1 MALAGDGARRPPPF
15 VSLLQVRAGLPGLAQ
30 RLEGCLGWGARIGET
45 GAASLRVHTLDPRRP
60 GVVTVVADRDAGV
73 TFYGRGRADEIL
85 HIDVFHAVGDVD
97 CRLAA
102 SAVKSGLAAYRSDF
116 AAPPGAANPDLFDV
130 QTATGGGC
138 VSGEVA
144 GGLRPSLL
152 RAHKNH
158 VHVAGR
164 RLPGDAAAAFYIVH
178 ALEQAIT
185 ACGVELRRVD
195 ALESELAG
203 AARGWDDLSPYAAE
217 SDTRLREAGAPGAGP
232 APSSGSTAVA
242 REALLLQAAD
252 LADEMGGAAAVQEL
266 LAALAQ
272 VQPVHEMRVPSWS
285 GPRLREALARLQRQ
299 GWAEATGGQ
308 WRLTERG
315 RALADLFGHH
325 LREVE
330 LALRAAARRIGAA
343 SSADG
348 SGRGQPSHE
357 PAVRGSRRMVRPRL
371 RGQSIGELA
380 LSETALAAVRRRPPV
395 AGRPFRLA
403 ADDLHLTWRLRPRR
417 ADLCLLLDASASMEG
432 GRMRAAKTL
441 ARHLLLTSRDRVAVM
456 AFQERSATLAVPF
469 TRNYAA
475 AERGLGRVVPA
486 GLTPL
491 AAGLAGARA
500 YLQGSH
506 AKRPMLLLVTDGIPT
521 VSAAGGSPLEEA
533 LREASLFRGT
543 GVTLCCIGLEPNE
556 RYLAELAR
564 RAGGS
569 LHVVAELRPELLA
582 DVARRERAR
591 LRQA

>member
-1 MALAGDGARRPPPF
+1 MSLLGARP
-15 VSLLQVRAGLPGLAQ
+15 ALPQLAT
-30 RLEGCLGWGARIGET
+30 RLEDCLGWGARVGET
-45 GAASLRVHTLDPRRP
+45 SVASLRVHTLDPVRP
-60 GVVTVVADRDAGV
+60 GLVTVLADRDAGR
-73 TFYGRGRADEIL
+73 TFYGRRLPDEVL
-85 HIDVFHAVGDVD
+85 HIDVFHAVGEVD

-102 SAVKSGLAAYRSDF
+102 SAVRAALAAFRADF
-116 AAPPGAANPDLFDV
+116 GPRPGVADADLYDV
-130 QTATGGGC
+130 QTGAGGGR
-138 VSGEVA
+138 VSGSLA
-144 GGLRPSLL
+144 WGRRPSLL

-164 RLPGDAAAAFYIVH
+164 RFPGDAGVVFYIVH
-178 ALEQAIT
+178 ALEQAIVS
-185 ACGVELRRVD
+185 CGLELRR
-195 ALESELAG
+195 LEGLRAELAG
-203 AARGWDDLSPYAAE
+203 SGAGWDDLSPYAAE
-217 SDTRLREAGAPGAGP
+217 SDTRLREDGLRGARGEPWPEPG
-232 APSSGSTAVA
+232 SGTAAVA
-242 REALLLQAAD
+242 REALLLQAAE
-252 LADEMGGAAAVQEL
+252 LADEMGGTSAMQDL
-266 LAALAQ
+266 LAALAAGRSL
-272 VQPVHEMRVPSWS
+272 HEISLPAWS

-299 GWAEATGGQ
+299 GWAEVGGGRF
-308 WRLTERG
+308 RLTERG
-315 RALADLFGHH
+315 RDLADLFRHH

-330 LALRAAARRIGAA
+330 LALRAAARRIALPP
-343 SSADG
+343 SAG
-348 SGRGQPSHE
+348 GPGRARSRVEPS
-357 PAVRGSRRMVRPRL
+357 ARGSRRSVRPRVP
-371 RGQSIGELA
+371 GEPIGELA
-380 LSETALAAVRRRPPV
+380 VSETVLASARRQGATGGGRLRVR
-395 AGRPFRLA
+395 AE
-403 ADDLHLTWRLRPRR
+403 DLRVTWRLRPRR

-456 AFQERSATLAVPF
+456 AFQERSAALAVPF

-500 YLQGSH
+500 YLQASH

-533 LREASLFRGT
+533 LREAAQFRGT
-543 GVTLCCIGLEPNE
+543 GVNLCCIGLEPNE

-591 LRQA
+591 LRQSGTS